1 MRIHELKGTASLIP
15 TIRTAYMQDTGRES
29 LEKKPL
35 TAVSLKGWMKGATPS
50 DKALPALIALNKETN
65 MENLPADAVFSL
77 VALYRYFDPGLVES
91 MLDREGMWD
100 FDVADRIFKKFK
112 DVLTE
117 DPELIDEISA
127 RAASS
132 PVSEPLLEPVSS
144 PVTLGK
150 QVEAFIGTLRQE
162 GIPTGLL
169 KRKSL
174 PIELKDVGEA
184 LLKNIK
190 PEITGEKADTFR
202 NQLTNK
208 NVNTALLS
216 ISTSDLWKIVD
227 RWKFIASLTQLFSE
241 YGVSYVEIEEAVV
254 RSGLG
259 TVAGTISSSPVGQAK
274 DEKVGGINLDPAL
287 LDLQIRR
294 DANFV
299 PLPLPQQPIQQMHIE
314 GFIPVI
320 INITPVTNLP
330 MLLGLADTEQDAD
343 ETGPAMKAREPEE
356 ISVLN

>member
-1 MRIHELKGTASLIP
+1 
-15 TIRTAYMQDTGRES
+15 MQDTGRRY

-77 VALYRYFDPGLVES
+77 VTLYRYFDPGLVES

-100 FDVADRIFKKFK
+100 FDVADRIFERFK

-117 DPELIDEISA
+117 HPELIDEISA
-127 RAASS
+127 KAASS
-132 PVSEPLLEPVSS
+132 PVEDREQGSGVR
-144 PVTLGK
+144 G
-150 QVEAFIGTLRQE
+150 Q
-162 GIPTGLL
+162 
-169 KRKSL
+169 
-174 PIELKDVGEA
+174 KDVGG
-184 LLKNIK
+184 I
-190 PEITGEKADTFR
+190 
-202 NQLTNK
+202 
-208 NVNTALLS
+208 
-216 ISTSDLWKIVD
+216 DL
-227 RWKFIASLTQLFSE
+227 
-241 YGVSYVEIEEAVV
+241 
-254 RSGLG
+254 
-259 TVAGTISSSPVGQAK
+259 
-274 DEKVGGINLDPAL
+274 NPAL
-287 LDLQIRR
+287 LDLQIKR

-330 MLLGLADTEQDAD
+330 MLLGLADTEPDMQ
-343 ETGPAMKAREPEE
+343 EISPASKARDPEE